1 MGGLGSLS
9 CFLEKLYMKST
20 KNAIKM
26 QYIGG
31 GSMKI
36 SNILCISLCIYD
48 SQVPATAKRGGG
60 VIYSGEIQTQYVVV
74 KDHSRNTR
82 CCV

>member
-9 CFLEKLYMKST
+9 RFLEKLYIKST

-36 SNILCISLCIYD
+36 GHIMSKSLCIYD
-48 SQVPATAKRGGG
+48 SQVADCVKGGR
-60 VIYSGEIQTQYVVV
+60 VVY
-74 KDHSRNTR
+74 
-82 CCV
+82 

>member
-9 CFLEKLYMKST
+9 RFLEKLYMKLT

-31 GSMKI
+31 GMKVT
-36 SNILCISLCIYD
+36 NILCISLCIYD
-48 SQVPATAKRGGG
+48 SQVPA
-60 VIYSGEIQTQYVVV
+60 I
-74 KDHSRNTR
+74 
-82 CCV
+82 